1 LNRAEQGAMLLE
13 TEGGTMGRISVLAAA
28 LLAAAVFVAGAAAD
42 RAYRTEQLSLEG
54 TAGAPGGGRVVNI
67 HTNGP
72 VIYAHEIYTLSHA
85 APGTYQVFLNLFLTS
100 LDCTGPVTTIPTATI
115 ETNAA
120 GNGQADATFT
130 PEDAGD
136 LRGLTFG
143 ISWTVVGPA
152 TYRSACTVVTLD

>member
-1 LNRAEQGAMLLE
+1 
-13 TEGGTMGRISVLAAA
+13 MGRTLVLAAA
-28 LLAAAVFVAGAAAD
+28 LLGAAVFATGAAAD
-42 RAYRTEQLSLEG
+42 RAYRTEQLELVG
-54 TAGAPGGGRVVNI
+54 VAGAPGGGRVVNI

-72 VIYAHEIYTLSHA
+72 VVYAHEIYTLGHA
-85 APGTYQVFLNLFLTS
+85 APGTYQVYLNLYLTS
-100 LDCTGPVTTIPTATI
+100 VNCTGPVIQVPTATI

-120 GNGQADATFT
+120 GNGQGDAKFT

-152 TYRSACTVVTLD
+152 TYQSACTVVTLD